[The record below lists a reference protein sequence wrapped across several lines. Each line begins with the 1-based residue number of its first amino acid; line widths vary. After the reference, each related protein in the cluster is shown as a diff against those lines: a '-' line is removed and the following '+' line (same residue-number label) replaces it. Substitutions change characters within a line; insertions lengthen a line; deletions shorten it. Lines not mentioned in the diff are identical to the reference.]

1 MNKFMKF
8 AEMITMYRKAKGIS
22 LRQLAKELDIP
33 FGTIYQIECGH
44 SPTARNLVKL
54 LLWALNE

>member
-1 MNKFMKF
+1 MMKF
-8 AEMITMYRKAKGIS
+8 AQMITMYREAKGIS
-22 LRQLAKELDIP
+22 LRKLGKQLDIKWH
-33 FGTIYQIECGH
+33 TLYQIECGH

>member
-1 MNKFMKF
+1 MTKFMKF
-8 AEMITMYRKAKGIS
+8 ADMIRMYREAKGIS
-22 LRQLAKELDIP
+22 LRDLAKDLDIN
-33 FGTIYQIECGH
+33 FNTLYQIECGH